1 MSRDKKPQKA
11 KKSKYMDPKTGQF
24 RHTDGDRRHRGAM
37 ASAKQAVKNK
47 KRLHELGGL
56 PPEETD
62 ETDGSDESG
71 DVNA

>member
-11 KKSKYMDPKTGQF
+11 KKSKYTDPKTGQF
-24 RHTDGDRRHRGAM
+24 RHTDGDRRHRGA
-37 ASAKQAVKNK
+37 ASAKDAIKHK
-47 KRLHELGGL
+47 KRLQELSGL
-56 PPEETD
+56 PPE